1 MAFILVTQQSFACRL
16 NSLQGITVK
25 SNYLVHWMFQLLVSH
40 SEFLIKVDALQY
52 YANPTPHNLA
62 YECWCHWLQ
71 FQVKKLK
78 TDLGVVRGNLTVMSD
93 MMSQLDPATAKH
105 SDTEL
110 LQVSWFARWALS
122 MAVHPWLWHM
132 SSVCIHLSFV
142 HCWLSVSPAL
152 SLSVSRSCMQHVK
165 TCRIR

>member
-1 MAFILVTQQSFACRL
+1 MQAKFTPGHYCKIQLPCAL
-16 NSLQGITVK
+16 
-25 SNYLVHWMFQLLVSH
+25 WMIQLLVSH

-71 FQVKKLK
+71 FHVKKLK

-142 HCWLSVSPAL
+142 HCCLSADSLYLLLSL
-152 SLSVSRSCMQHVK
+152 SLSVGVVCSM
-165 TCRIR
+165 

>member
-1 MAFILVTQQSFACRL
+1 MAFLLVTQQSFACRL
-16 NSLQGITVK
+16 NSLQGITLK
-25 SNYLVHWMFQLLVSH
+25 SNDLVHCGCFTVTCFTFRIYNKSWCYSIM
-40 SEFLIKVDALQY
+40 
-52 YANPTPHNLA
+52 PTQHNLA
-62 YECWCHWLQ
+62 YECWCHWLL

-110 LQVSWFARWALS
+110 LQVSWFTRWALS

-142 HCWLSVSPAL
+142 HCCLFADSLYLLLSLALSVGVVCS
-152 SLSVSRSCMQHVK
+152 M
-165 TCRIR
+165 